1 MKDYKYFIFDLYGTL
16 VDIHTDEFNDRLWNK
31 FKAILSQYKA
41 YYTKDE
47 LRFAYFNKVSE
58 IENKKAKINHD
69 IEIDIYDVFKYLF
82 TNKGIKTNEETIK
95 KIAIEFRKLSTT
107 HIRKY
112 SNVDRLL
119 SELKKH
125 NKKIYLLSNAQSL
138 FTIYELKQLDL
149 LKYFDDIFISSD
161 IGYKKPDVLFL
172 NKLMSLDKYDYILM
186 DTGAGI
192 SKNVMAFIAACDE
205 LIITTTPEPTGTSFT
220 QMIRQQGIKPDET
233 TEKPVKEEKQA
244 PKKETKEIV
253 KCPECGGMI
262 IEKKSKRGKVF
273 YGCNNYP
280 KCQVATWDM
289 PTGELCPECGH
300 LLTEKNNKIKCSNCD
315 YEK

>member
-31 FKAILSQYKA
+31 FKAILSQYEA
-41 YYTKDE
+41 HYTKDE
-47 LRFAYFNKVSE
+47 LRLAYFNKVSE
-58 IENKKAKINHD
+58 IENKKAKTNHD

-119 SELKKH
+119 LELKKH

-138 FTIYELKQLDL
+138 FTFYELQQLDL

-172 NKLMSLDKYDYILM
+172 DKLIKKHKLDKDKCLFIGNDLNSDILCANRANIDSYYIHSNLSSKENKKIHPTYKQDGMNINKLI
-186 DTGAGI
+186 
-192 SKNVMAFIAACDE
+192 
-205 LIITTTPEPTGTSFT
+205 
-220 QMIRQQGIKPDET
+220 
-233 TEKPVKEEKQA
+233 
-244 PKKETKEIV
+244 
-253 KCPECGGMI
+253 
-262 IEKKSKRGKVF
+262 
-273 YGCNNYP
+273 NNL
-280 KCQVATWDM
+280 K
-289 PTGELCPECGH
+289 LSH
-300 LLTEKNNKIKCSNCD
+300 
-315 YEK
+315 